1 MPLKFKLEKFIHGVH
16 AAFQN
21 LNRFVTV
28 PTAAKL
34 N

>member
-21 LNRFVTV
+21 PNRFVTV
-28 PTAAKL
+28 PTVA
-34 N
+34 NPN